1 MILQQ
6 VEVKNTA
13 EDVLGLTAAEEQE
26 VGDDVRFVYKMNHFR
41 IPHIWIPLDP
51 GQRRRCSFKT
61 VPNR

>member
-6 VEVKNTA
+6 VEGKNTA

-26 VGDDVRFVYKMNHFR
+26 VGDDVGFVYKMNHFR
-41 IPHIWIPLDP
+41 IPHNWIPPDP

>member
-26 VGDDVRFVYKMNHFR
+26 VGDDVRFVYKMNFR

-51 GQRRRCSFKT
+51 GGRRRCSFKT
-61 VPNR
+61 VHNR